1 MATIKQ
7 VTTIE
12 ESQKLLELGL
22 DKDTC
27 DAFYRISVGTLGD
40 EIDPMPHFRETLVSL
55 INLKYKIPAWTS
67 SGLLNALP
75 VIDEDI
81 RPIIEKCWNGKYA
94 CKYMFFDMVKGT
106 AELYIRRFGDT
117 PVDAAY
123 AMMKYMLTDYKE
135 HSNTKEE

>member
-27 DAFYRISVGTLGD
+27 DAFYRICASTLGD
-40 EIDPMPHFRETLVSL
+40 DIDPVPHFRETLVSL
-55 INLKYKIPAWTS
+55 IDLKYKIPAWTS

-81 RPIIEKCWNGKYA
+81 RPIIERCWNGKYA
-94 CKYMFFDMVKGT
+94 CKYMHFDEIEGT
-106 AELYIRRFGDT
+106 ATMHIRRFGET

-123 AMMKYMLTDYKE
+123 AMMRYMLTGYKE
-135 HSNTKEE
+135 DSDAKEE